1 MIAAA
6 AKRNMPASMPSP
18 NPTKASNRPSP
29 VKDNASPAAKATAP
43 RGWAVTAA
51 PSTIGTSGKTQ
62 GDRIDRI
69 PAANASASAVTEK
82 SEPEK
87 LKALVEQGCDRGFL
101 GIADGASLLGG
112 TLEDDQGRLHLRAE
126 LLDDRLHRIEI

>member
-51 PSTIGTSGKTQ
+51 PSTIGTSGNTQ
-62 GDRIDRI
+62 GARIDRI
-69 PAANASASAVTEK
+69 AGANASASAVTEK
-82 SEPEK
+82 SE
-87 LKALVEQGCDRGFL
+87 ALVEQGCDRGFL

-112 TLEDDQGRLHLRAE
+112 ALEDDQ
-126 LLDDRLHRIEI
+126 